1 MTLLDKLE
9 QGPTRKP
16 RVCKYVVVRSA
27 MDKKLGAKVDEILSK
42 IASGTGEYNTTWLAR
57 TLREDGIIINH
68 ATLNRHTFKE
78 CCCHAH

>member
-1 MTLLDKLE
+1 MTLLDNLE

-16 RVCKYVVVRSA
+16 VVVRSA

-78 CCCHAH
+78 CCCYAH